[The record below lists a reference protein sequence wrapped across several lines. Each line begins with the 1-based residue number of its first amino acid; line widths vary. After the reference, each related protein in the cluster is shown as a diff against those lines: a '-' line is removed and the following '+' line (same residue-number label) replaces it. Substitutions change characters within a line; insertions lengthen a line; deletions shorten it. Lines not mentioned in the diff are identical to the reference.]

1 MHPGTILTDLSRHM
15 SAEEI
20 RASGA
25 IKIDGEMT
33 FPELTDERK
42 TPQEGAATIVWSAV
56 SSQLDGLGG
65 VYTVKIL
72 TSRLYRH
79 QMAANRVL
87 RASCPWAADK
97 EEAKRLW
104 TLSEQLTVVLFL

>member
-1 MHPGTILTDLSRHM
+1 
-15 SAEEI
+15 
-20 RASGA
+20 
-25 IKIDGEMT
+25 MT
-33 FPELTDERK
+33 FAELTDERK

-65 VYTVKIL
+65 VYCQNIDIAPLSPPDGGKPGTPGV
-72 TSRLYRH
+72 
-79 QMAANRVL
+79 
-87 RASCPWAADK
+87 CPWAADK

>member
-25 IKIDGEMT
+25 VKIDGEMT
-33 FPELTDERK
+33 FAELTDERK

-65 VYTVKIL
+65 GDTVKTL
-72 TSRLYRH
+72 TSRL
-79 QMAANRVL
+79 
-87 RASCPWAADK
+87 
-97 EEAKRLW
+97 
-104 TLSEQLTVVLFL
+104 